1 MPADLSTIRMRKR
14 FGRLLAA
21 ASLFLALAA
30 CETSPS
36 QRAAPDGAV
45 ILFATVV
52 AGNYE
57 ESWLDPSP
65 ESLYRM
71 QLTLSR
77 VLDDGTLYD
86 LGRAPLDRAERIDL
100 RPDGAD
106 LHWYA
111 FRIPAGTYI
120 LRAISES
127 KDWERYGQTDTK
139 LTRFLDP
146 ALGPRAPA
154 DAWRESAVTP
164 HFTVAEG
171 KVTYIGTFR
180 ANLYT
185 TDYGLGSRYL
195 NGIAKAY
202 VMDSGGAAAV
212 TQQFGFALASMVQDD
227 IFDGKYKGK
236 ALYEKPWAQRNPVED
251 PPVASPSDRT
261 PIQPSR

>member
-1 MPADLSTIRMRKR
+1 MPSIFFPTRMRKCL
-14 FGRLLAA
+14 GRLLAT
-21 ASLFLALAA
+21 ASLILALAA

-36 QRAAPDGAV
+36 QSAAPHGAV

-71 QLTLSR
+71 RLTLSLVR
-77 VLDDGTLYD
+77 DDGTLYD
-86 LGRAPLDRAERIDL
+86 LGRAPLDRAKRIDL
-100 RPDGAD
+100 RRDGPDV
-106 LHWYA
+106 HWYA
-111 FRIPAGTYI
+111 FRVPAGTYI

-127 KDWERYGQTDTK
+127 KNWERQGQTDTK

-146 ALGPRAPA
+146 ALGSRAPA
-154 DAWRESAVTP
+154 GAWRESAVTP
-164 HFTVAEG
+164 HFMVADG

-180 ANLYT
+180 ANLHT

-195 NGIAKAY
+195 NGITKAY
-202 VMDSGGAAAV
+202 VMDAGGAAAV
-212 TQQFGFALASMVQDD
+212 TQQFGFALASLVEND

-236 ALYEKPWAQRNPVED
+236 VLYEKPWAQRSPVED
-251 PPVASPSDRT
+251 PPVDT
-261 PIQPSR
+261 PVDARPVRPSR